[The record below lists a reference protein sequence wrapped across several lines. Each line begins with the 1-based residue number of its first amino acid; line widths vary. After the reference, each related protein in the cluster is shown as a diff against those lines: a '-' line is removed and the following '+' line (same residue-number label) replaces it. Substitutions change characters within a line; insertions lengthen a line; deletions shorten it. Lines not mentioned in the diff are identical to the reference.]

1 MPRSAATPWGIDA
14 LLRAA
19 AAEALGAAPAALP
32 WTDPRR
38 VPGRPG
44 RFASAVALR
53 AGAPGGADAA
63 AARIAAAL
71 RALPGVAAAEAPGRG
86 MVALEPRPEALAAL
100 VPAAWNGAAYLT
112 GGARRALPAEGEDGW
127 ARSDLA
133 AAPSLG
139 RARALAR
146 EDARRR
152 IALAARAAEGAPG
165 PRPEPA
171 PPRPAEAD
179 WREPCADLPPA
190 GGEAARLLAAVG
202 ESAAR
207 IAFCRAASEE
217 PRPGEVTGPDLPAEP
232 GPAAPGAWARYTW
245 DNPAFA
251 VRYAHAHAVAAR
263 GWAEQAEQARTGT
276 RPAPGPDWRA
286 PLGEHAADLVGALF
300 DGPGAVSAA
309 GRRGQPHML
318 VRYLE
323 GLAASYHGWARSS
336 DAVRGPAADAVALCS
351 AASGV
356 LGAGLALL
364 GASAPT
370 RP

>member
-1 MPRSAATPWGIDA
+1 P
-14 LLRAA
+14 
-19 AAEALGAAPAALP
+19 AAE
-32 WTDPRR
+32 
-38 VPGRPG
+38 
-44 RFASAVALR
+44 
-53 AGAPGGADAA
+53 
-63 AARIAAAL
+63 
-71 RALPGVAAAEAPGRG
+71 
-86 MVALEPRPEALAAL
+86 
-100 VPAAWNGAAYLT
+100 
-112 GGARRALPAEGEDGW
+112 
-127 ARSDLA
+127 
-133 AAPSLG
+133 
-139 RARALAR
+139 
-146 EDARRR
+146 
-152 IALAARAAEGAPG
+152 
-165 PRPEPA
+165 
-171 PPRPAEAD
+171 
-179 WREPCADLPPA
+179 
-190 GGEAARLLAAVG
+190 EAARLLAAVG

-207 IAFCRAASEE
+207 IAFCRAASER

-232 GPAAPGAWARYTW
+232 DPAAPGAWARFTW

-263 GWAEQAEQARTGT
+263 GWAEQAERARSGT

-286 PLGEHAADLVGALF
+286 PLTGEAAELVGALF

>member
-1 MPRSAATPWGIDA
+1 MPRAAATPWGIDA
-14 LLRAA
+14 LLRSA
-19 AAEALGAAPAALP
+19 AAEALGAAPDTLP

-38 VPGRPG
+38 LPGRPV
-44 RFASAVALR
+44 RFASALALR
-53 AGAPGGADAA
+53 TGAPGGADAA

-71 RALPGVAAAEAPGRG
+71 HALPEVAAAEAPGRG
-86 MVALEPRPEALAAL
+86 LVAVEPRPEALAAL
-100 VPAAWNGAAYLT
+100 VPAAWNGTAYLT
-112 GGARRALPAEGEDGW
+112 GGARRALPAEDEDGW
-127 ARSDLA
+127 SRSDLA

-146 EDARRR
+146 DDARRR
-152 IALAARAAEGAPG
+152 IALAARAAETAPG

-179 WREPCADLPPA
+179 WREPCADRPPA

-207 IAFCRAASEE
+207 IAFCRAASER

-232 GPAAPGAWARYTW
+232 DPAAPGAWARFTW

-263 GWAEQAEQARTGT
+263 GWAEQAERARTGA

-286 PLGEHAADLVGALF
+286 PLTGEAAELVGALF